1 MDSDRRQWI
10 YAWLMLS
17 PAMVLLITFTHF
29 PAIQTII
36 NSFYST
42 PRGRRQAVFIG
53 WDNYAALM
61 ADDVFWRVLSNNFW
75 YAVWTIPLSI
85 ILSMAMALWVND
97 KLRGRGLLRM
107 AYFTP
112 TVLPLIAVANIWLF
126 FYTPG
131 FGLIDQIR
139 SGIFGLPEQNWMG
152 SPDTVLYAMIAVAIW
167 KEAGFFM
174 IFYLAALQ
182 TIPPS
187 LREAA
192 AIEGTSKWYFFRRV
206 LFPLLM
212 PTTLFVSIN
221 AVINAFRLVD
231 HIFVMTEGGPN
242 NASSLLLFYI
252 YQVAF
257 DYWDTAYA
265 ATLTVVML
273 AILVLLAIGQFFF
286 LDRKVHYK

>member
-1 MDSDRRQWI
+1 MTQTRREWI

-17 PAMVLLITFTHF
+17 PAMVLLITFTHY
-29 PAIQTII
+29 PAVQTII
-36 NSFYST
+36 SSFYST
-42 PRGRRQAVFIG
+42 PRGRRQAVWIG
-53 WDNYAALM
+53 TDNYQTLIM
-61 ADDVFWRVLSNNFW
+61 DDVFWKVLANNFW
-75 YAVWTIPLSI
+75 YALWTIPLSI
-85 ILSMAMALWVND
+85 VLSLAMALWVND
-97 KLRGRGLLRM
+97 KLRGRSFLRM

-139 SGIFGLPEQNWMG
+139 GIFGLPEQNWMG
-152 SPDTVLYAMIAVAIW
+152 SPDTALYSMIAVAIW

-182 TIPPS
+182 TIPPT
-187 LREAA
+187 LREASM
-192 AIEGTSKWYFFRRV
+192 IEGASKFYYFRRV
-206 LFPLLM
+206 MFPLLM
-212 PTTLFVSIN
+212 PTTLFVSVNALIN
-221 AVINAFRLVD
+221 SFRLVD

-252 YQVAF
+252 YEVAF
-257 DYWDTAYA
+257 DYWDTSYA

-286 LDRKVHYK
+286 LDRRVHYK